1 MLAIGAMTRHRTIV
15 DDPTVRAANPLLAHA
30 ASLIGYPAIRARGT
44 IGGSLAHADP
54 VSEFPCVAVA
64 LRAEFRIGSPGG
76 CRAVAASDFF
86 QGYFTTAVQPGELLS
101 EVRFPHVGG
110 AIGWGFAELARKAG
124 DYAVVAVAATVTVRD
139 GTIESAQIGLAG
151 VADRPVTAASA
162 EAALRGR
169 PATAESIAAAA
180 EAISA
185 QVTAEATRDLTFASH
200 VAGVL
205 GRRALGDAL
214 ERAGSSA

>member
-1 MLAIGAMTRHRTIV
+1 MTRHRTIV

-44 IGGSLAHADP
+44 MGGSLAHADP

-64 LRAEFRIGSPGG
+64 LRAEFRIGGPAG

-110 AIGWGFAELARKAG
+110 ATGWGFAELARKAG

-139 GTIESAQIGLAG
+139 GT
-151 VADRPVTAASA
+151 
-162 EAALRGR
+162 ALRGR
-169 PATAESIAAAA
+169 PATAESVAAAA

>member
-1 MLAIGAMTRHRTIV
+1 
-15 DDPTVRAANPLLAHA
+15 
-30 ASLIGYPAIRARGT
+30 
-44 IGGSLAHADP
+44 
-54 VSEFPCVAVA
+54 
-64 LRAEFRIGSPGG
+64 
-76 CRAVAASDFF
+76 
-86 QGYFTTAVQPGELLS
+86 
-101 EVRFPHVGG
+101 
-110 AIGWGFAELARKAG
+110 
-124 DYAVVAVAATVTVRD
+124 VVAVAATVTVRD
-139 GTIESAQIGLAG
+139 GTIESARIGLAG

-162 EAALRGR
+162 EAALRGQ
-169 PATAESIAAAA
+169 PATAESVVAAA